1 MEIKPNPIMKKCL
14 SPSLK
19 NIFCIFTI
27 SLLISVKS
35 ESQGLFQAGNVTMEA
50 GINLGSSFFLG
61 DLGGNSGV
69 GKRFIKDI
77 NLRFT
82 NIMKGGSLT
91 LYPAP
96 WLGLRGALQTGR
108 LESSDASIEASGGIE
123 IWRKKRN
130 LDFRSNIS
138 EAYIGLEFFP
148 LMFFKAMA
156 ESEPRLR
163 PYGVVGIGM
172 FRFNPQGSLTDDK
185 GKKTW
190 YDLHPL
196 RTEGQ
201 GMAEYPDRK
210 EYSLTQYNIPFGAG
224 IKYYITDKFN
234 IGTEVLYRR
243 SFTDYIDD
251 VSTDYIDPNLFDK
264 YLSATDAIIAKQI
277 YAKATEVTGPNAY
290 SVAPG
295 SKRGTPTHN
304 DAYFSLFLKLGIKL
318 GVDIEKRDDRRKFS
332 SRKSSSNMRCPAR
345 F

>member
-1 MEIKPNPIMKKCL
+1 MQQLFTILKKT
-14 SPSLK
+14 
-19 NIFCIFTI
+19 FCI
-27 SLLISVKS
+27 LLVVVLVSAKGLSQS
-35 ESQGLFQAGNVTMEA
+35 ENGNVSMEA

-82 NIMKGGSLT
+82 SIMKGGYIT

-96 WLGLRGALQTGR
+96 WLGFRGALQTGR
-108 LESSDASIEASGGIE
+108 LEASDAAIEAKGGNE

-138 EAYIGLEFFP
+138 EAYFGVEIFP
-148 LMFFKAMA
+148 LMLFSSIA
-156 ESEPRLR
+156 ESSPRLR
-163 PYGVVGIGM
+163 PYGVMGIGM

-224 IKYYITDKFN
+224 IKYYITNKFN

-251 VSTDYIDPNLFDK
+251 VSSDYIDPNLFDK
-264 YLSATDAIIAKQI
+264 YLSPTDAAIARQI
-277 YAKATEVTGPNAY
+277 HAKATEVTGPGAY
-290 SVAPG
+290 SFEPRA
-295 SKRGTPTHN
+295 KRGTPTQN
-304 DAYFSLFLKLGIKL
+304 DAYFSLFLKLGVKL
-318 GVDIEKRDDRRKFS
+318 GVDIEKRDERRRFS
-332 SRKSSSNMRCPAR
+332 SRKSSTNLRCPAR